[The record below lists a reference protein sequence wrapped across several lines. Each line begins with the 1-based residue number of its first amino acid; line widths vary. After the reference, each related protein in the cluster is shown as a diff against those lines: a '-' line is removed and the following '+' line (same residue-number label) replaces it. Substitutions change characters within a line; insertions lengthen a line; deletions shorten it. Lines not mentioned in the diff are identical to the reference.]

1 MPNTYKRRRTGLV
14 NTDIVNAIG
23 LPGVEAIKEDGTV
36 DGTDPRTTEAVFFDG
51 DASTLFWPADFFSV
65 GTGNIL
71 RVTFKNPL
79 RPNDAPTTVDVGTIT
94 VSTPTTLTGD
104 RTFDSDVTVQGGT
117 TTATLDVG
125 TDATIGNTLTVTGL
139 MTANGAVDLTG
150 PLTLS
155 GELVAE
161 GSSTVQDITIT
172 TTAEI
177 KGELNVLGTSTLGG
191 NVTVSPGAVLTSDT
205 IQVTNLRRVDPS
217 DDTKRLVIDDHLDDV
232 AVRALTDAL
241 DTRVTTLEDAGGG
254 GTTETTLA
262 DRVTVNE
269 GDIAALDTRVTN
281 LDGGGEGTTALA
293 DRVTVNERNIV
304 DLFQLIGA
312 LDDRISTI
320 EEEPTG
326 FTATGGEIDTFTNND
341 IVYKRHTFTVPG
353 TDSFTLTNAGSR
365 EYRIFVAGGGG
376 GGGRGDVGT
385 FNGETVPLIGGGG
398 GGGQFQEIFQ
408 VLTDGTYE
416 MTIGDGG
423 AGGFG
428 SISEA
433 DMKGGSTT
441 WRPNSTN
448 AVTSIGGGGGGGG
461 SSDGFA
467 GFHGGG
473 GAGTPSGIAAGG
485 NGQGG
490 NDGRSSQINTNSAG
504 SFDADEVENYSGGF
518 GGGDSQ
524 PRKFD
529 NNFETNDFRRYCSR
543 GNPGATFLA
552 VGSDL
557 FRTFDVDQRSPTI
570 GSGGIGAVGDGA
582 RGRAGGYGAVVV
594 IYPDA

>member
-104 RTFDSDVTVQGGT
+104 RTFDSNVTVQGGT

-161 GSSTVQDITIT
+161 GSSTLQDITIT

-205 IQVTNLRRVDPS
+205 IQVTNVKRVDPS

-241 DTRVTTLEDAGGG
+241 DTRVTELEANPNTDTVYDDTALAGRVTVNEGDISALDTRVTNLDGG
-254 GTTETTLA
+254 GTTDTTLA

-269 GDIAALDTRVTN
+269 GDIEDNGTAIAALDNRVTALESRMAIVERDITDLKN
-281 LDGGGEGTTALA
+281 DAATTPDYITASGGTVEDRTVDG
-293 DRVTVNERNIV
+293 VKV
-304 DLFQLIGA
+304 
-312 LDDRISTI
+312 RI
-320 EEEPTG
+320 
-326 FTATGGEIDTFTNND
+326 
-341 IVYKRHTFTVPG
+341 HTFDNVGSDAFTV
-353 TDSFTLTNAGSR
+353 TDLGSTNGQVN
-365 EYRIFVAGGGG
+365 ILVAGGGG
-376 GGGRGDVGT
+376 GGGYGQPIFGA
-385 FNGETVPLIGGGG
+385 FISPYFAGGGG
-398 GGGQFQEIFQ
+398 GGGQVILLNPTLSVGQY
-408 VLTDGTYE
+408 T

-423 AGGFG
+423 SAE
-428 SISEA
+428 SSSA
-433 DMKGGSTT
+433 WTVKGGNGSSTT
-441 WRPNSTN
+441 WNGPSSVTAAGGAGGGGSSTSGADGYNGGGGGANDEGGQSGGNGSGGENGEDGTSTGESWTSGDGGGVGTQFLSDTYGSGGKGKSDFFGSNS
-448 AVTSIGGGGGGGG
+448 VRKIGGGGG
-461 SSDGFA
+461 
-467 GFHGGG
+467 
-473 GAGTPSGIAAGG
+473 
-485 NGQGG
+485 N
-490 NDGRSSQINTNSAG
+490 
-504 SFDADEVENYSGGF
+504 
-518 GGGDSQ
+518 
-524 PRKFD
+524 K
-529 NNFETNDFRRYCSR
+529 
-543 GNPGATFLA
+543 
-552 VGSDL
+552 
-557 FRTFDVDQRSPTI
+557 
-570 GSGGIGAVGDGA
+570 GSGGEGGLGTAGGDGDT
-582 RGRAGGYGAVVV
+582 GCV
-594 IYPDA
+594 IIYYEYSNQ